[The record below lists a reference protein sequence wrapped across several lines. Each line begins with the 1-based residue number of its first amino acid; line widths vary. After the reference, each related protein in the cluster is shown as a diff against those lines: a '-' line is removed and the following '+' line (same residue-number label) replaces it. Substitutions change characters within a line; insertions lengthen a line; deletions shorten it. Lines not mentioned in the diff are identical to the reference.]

1 MSLQEKRLCLFGAS
15 PETGNQGVNA
25 LCWSTIESI
34 AGRAPVDF
42 RVFSYGASA
51 SQSVVPGSS
60 PAVSFHLEGIS
71 AGRRLW
77 RANHLRRAEY
87 SARVGWTRNTIVQEV
102 RAADV
107 VLDVSGGDSFTD
119 LYGASRFNDIVGP
132 KNLARTLGTRLVL
145 LPQTY
150 GPFAS
155 RRNRRIARDLIADS
169 TLAYARDRDS
179 YERLQAILGPSFDP
193 DRHRLGVD
201 VAFGLSARR
210 PNTLEPG
217 LQSALAERSRP
228 LIGLNISGLLANRP
242 SEARQRFSLA
252 SDYGQMVKELV
263 ARLLE
268 TTDAHLILVP
278 HVHAPIGHYESDL
291 EACLTVLNTL
301 PDRCRAEANERI
313 TVVREPYDATEL
325 KWIIGRT
332 EWFCGSRMHSTIA
345 ALSSGVVACALA
357 YSLKTRG
364 VFASCGLADAAVDLR
379 HLAAGDAIEQVL
391 WTWRNRRSLSTT
403 LATKLPQVAA
413 QCQQQFD
420 EIVGILPFAEAA

>member
-1 MSLQEKRLCLFGAS
+1 MSLREKRLALFGAS

-25 LCWSTIESI
+25 LCWSTIENI
-34 AGRAPVDF
+34 AGRSPVDF
-42 RVFSYGASA
+42 RVFSYGANA

-60 PAVSFHLEGIS
+60 PPVSFRLQGIS
-71 AGRRLW
+71 AGRRVW

-87 SARVGWTRNTIVQEV
+87 AARVGWTRNSIVREI
-102 RAADV
+102 RDADV

-150 GPFAS
+150 GPFAN
-155 RRNRRIARDLIADS
+155 RRNQSIARELIADS

-179 YERLQAILGPSFDP
+179 YERLQAILGHRFDP

-201 VAFGLSARR
+201 VAFGLRARR
-210 PNTLEPG
+210 PIALEPD
-217 LQSALAERSRP
+217 LQRALTGSSRP
-228 LIGLNISGLLANRP
+228 LIGLNISGLLANRS

-263 ARLLE
+263 GRLLE

-278 HVHAPIGHYESDL
+278 HVQAPVGHYESDL
-291 EACLTVLNTL
+291 EACLNVLEAL
-301 PDRCRAEANERI
+301 PDKLRATANERI
-313 TVVREPYDATEL
+313 TLIRESFDATEL
-325 KWIIGRT
+325 KWIIGRMD
-332 EWFCGSRMHSTIA
+332 WFCGSRMHSTIA

-364 VFASCGLADAAVDLR
+364 VFASCGLEDAAVDLR
-379 HLAAGDAIEQVL
+379 HLTAEDAIEQVL
-391 WTWRNRRSLSTT
+391 RTWRNRQAMSAT
-403 LATKLPQVAA
+403 LATRLPQVKDI
-413 QCQQQFD
+413 CQQQFD
-420 EIVGILPFAEAA
+420 EIVGILPFAAAA